1 MTNLNQILNVI
12 SKNKSSLKRKYRI
25 SKIGVFGSYSR
36 NEATEESDVDILV
49 EFEEPIGLDFVLLA
63 EELESL
69 IGNKVDLVSSNAVK
83 PKIKKYI
90 EDELVY
96 A

>member
-1 MTNLNQILNVI
+1 MKNLNQILNII

>member
-1 MTNLNQILNVI
+1 MKNLNQILSII
-12 SKNKSSLKRKYRI
+12 SENKDSLKRKYRI